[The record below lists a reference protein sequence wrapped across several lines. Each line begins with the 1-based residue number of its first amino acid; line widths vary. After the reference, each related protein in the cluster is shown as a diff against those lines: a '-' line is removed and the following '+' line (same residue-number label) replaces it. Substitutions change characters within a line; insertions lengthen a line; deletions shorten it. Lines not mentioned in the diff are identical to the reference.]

1 LFAVVQVAA
10 HILLNNPK
18 TVRNTKWKPEM
29 FLSLLAEF
37 MCVARNS

>member
-1 LFAVVQVAA
+1 MFAVLQVVP
-10 HILLNNPK
+10 HILLYNSK